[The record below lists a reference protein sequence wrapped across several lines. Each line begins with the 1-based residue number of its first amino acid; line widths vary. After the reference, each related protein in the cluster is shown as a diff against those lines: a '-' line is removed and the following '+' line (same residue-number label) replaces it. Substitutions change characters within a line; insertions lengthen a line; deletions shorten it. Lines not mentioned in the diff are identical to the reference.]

1 MFWILHVEIKTGKE
15 VGRDSKLCDHVY
27 IYTDVY
33 TVYRD
38 ELMRWKNSSV

>member
-27 IYTDVY
+27 LLYILYV
-33 TVYRD
+33 
-38 ELMRWKNSSV
+38 EMSS